1 MNGNK
6 ILFDTNAVIYFINS
20 SFDINNINIFISVI
34 SEIELLSYPKITQGE
49 ENKIRYFLN
58 NNVNII
64 NLDENIKNETIS
76 IRKNFYIKI
85 PDAIIIATAKVNNL
99 SILKQD
105 EGILKFNEKIS
116 VKMIY
121 KIYITKI
128 T

>member
-1 MNGNK
+1 MQEMNGNK

-34 SEIELLSYPKITQGE
+34 SEIELLSYPKITQWE

-76 IRKNFYIKI
+76 IRKNFNIKI
-85 PDAIIIATAKVNNL
+85 PDAIIIATAKVNNF
-99 SILKQD
+99 SILTQD

-116 VKMIY
+116 VKIQRY
-121 KIYITKI
+121 Y
-128 T
+128 

>member
-20 SFDINNINIFISVI
+20 PFYINNINIFISVI

-58 NNVNII
+58 NNNVNII

-76 IRKNFYIKI
+76 IRKNFNIKYQM
-85 PDAIIIATAKVNNL
+85 PL
-99 SILKQD
+99 LLPQLK
-105 EGILKFNEKIS
+105 
-116 VKMIY
+116 
-121 KIYITKI
+121 
-128 T
+128 

>member
-76 IRKNFYIKI
+76 IRKNFNIKI

-116 VKMIY
+116 VKIQRY
-121 KIYITKI
+121 Y
-128 T
+128 

>member
-20 SFDINNINIFISVI
+20 PFDINNINIFISVI

-64 NLDENIKNETIS
+64 NLDENMKNETIN
-76 IRKNFYIKI
+76 IRKNFNIKI

-99 SILKQD
+99 SILTQD
-105 EGILKFNEKIS
+105 EDILKFNEKIS
-116 VKMIY
+116 VKIQRY
-121 KIYITKI
+121 Y
-128 T
+128 

>member
-76 IRKNFYIKI
+76 IRKNFNIKI

-99 SILKQD
+99 SILTQD

-116 VKMIY
+116 VKIQRY
-121 KIYITKI
+121 Y
-128 T
+128 

>member
-76 IRKNFYIKI
+76 IRKNFNIKI
-85 PDAIIIATAKVNNL
+85 PDAIIIAITKVNNL

>member
-99 SILKQD
+99 NILTQD

-116 VKMIY
+116 VKIQRY
-121 KIYITKI
+121 Y
-128 T
+128 

>member
-34 SEIELLSYPKITQGE
+34 SEIELLSYQKITQGA

-76 IRKNFYIKI
+76 IRKNFNIKI
-85 PDAIIIATAKVNNL
+85 PDAIIIAIAKVNNL

-105 EGILKFNEKIS
+105 EGILKFNEKNS
-116 VKMIY
+116 VKIQRY
-121 KIYITKI
+121 Y
-128 T
+128 

>member
-20 SFDINNINIFISVI
+20 PFDINNINIFISVI

-76 IRKNFYIKI
+76 IRKNFNIKI

-99 SILKQD
+99 SILTQD
-105 EGILKFNEKIS
+105 EDILKFNEKNY
-116 VKMIY
+116 VKIQRY
-121 KIYITKI
+121 Y
-128 T
+128 